1 MDFRSDTVS
10 ERHRARPG
18 SPWADRTAL
27 QVQGFRKELICELTP
42 QQVQFGDV
50 DKATGQQLTGLLLV
64 TVLARRYAPLEAEN
78 TTKSIAEFLSFR
90 RQPGETS
97 DSL

>member
-1 MDFRSDTVS
+1 
-10 ERHRARPG
+10 
-18 SPWADRTAL
+18 L
-27 QVQGFRKELICELTP
+27 QVQGSAKEFIRELMP
-42 QQVQFGDV
+42 QQLQLGDV
-50 DKATGQQLTGLLLV
+50 DPATGQQLTGLMLLV

-97 DSL
+97 IACWLYLIS